1 MTITKSV
8 QTSTRSYHYYCLFMR
23 LLWWLSCKESTCNAG
38 NLGSIP
44 GSGRSHGGGP
54 GNSLQQFCLENP
66 IDWGAWWAAVHQG
79 SQRAGHDWVTG
90 HTHVPLCDSQ
100 VVASCVQQERPG
112 RMGVGGGPPAG
123 TERPHWFKIQLFP
136 VGAGTRWSWAKHTYY
151 NCSKTIIMS
160 QEQQPSLLCDSAPG
174 RPWDWQAP
182 SSPEK
187 PIWEVTKLHLGRA
200 YGSNYS
206 PCCETRP
213 LSTDE
218 VADSLS
224 EARKQ

>member
-1 MTITKSV
+1 MGRILAQSNLCCCCSQIRLSDDSIIYMTITKSV

-44 GSGRSHGGGP
+44 GSERSHGGGP

-79 SQRAGHDWVTG
+79 SQSAGHDWVTG

-112 RMGVGGGPPAG
+112 RMGVGVGHLLELKGPIDLRFSSSQWELGHAG
-123 TERPHWFKIQLFP
+123 LEQNIHIIIAARQL
-136 VGAGTRWSWAKHTYY
+136 
-151 NCSKTIIMS
+151 
-160 QEQQPSLLCDSAPG
+160 
-174 RPWDWQAP
+174 
-182 SSPEK
+182 
-187 PIWEVTKLHLGRA
+187 
-200 YGSNYS
+200 
-206 PCCETRP
+206 
-213 LSTDE
+213 
-218 VADSLS
+218 
-224 EARKQ
+224 